1 STKLHVYGT
10 DPLTLTGVQ
19 TGTAT
24 SADSVLTIASGLVK
38 KLPVS
43 TFATPA
49 NSWSTVGNAGT
60 TAATNF
66 IGTTDANGFRIKG
79 NSIQGLLVDSLGNVA
94 VGTAQIFTAGAAREK
109 FLVDAGATSTINAIS
124 AKGTIDSYFQ
134 INIQNRYAGTG
145 ASSDIVATSDN
156 GDESNGFVNL
166 GINSSAYNA
175 AAYNLGGF
183 NDSYLYSTATAGG
196 IGGNFS
202 MGTGSA
208 NT

>member
-1 STKLHVYGT
+1 TGGVASSNERMRIDGSGNIGIGTTSPSTKLHVYVS

-24 SADSVLTIASGLVK
+24 SADSVLTITSGLVK

-94 VGTAQIFTAGAAREK
+94 VGTAPTFAAGVAREK
-109 FLVDAGATSTINAIS
+109 FLVDAGTT
-124 AKGTIDSYFQ
+124 
-134 INIQNRYAGTG
+134 
-145 ASSDIVATSDN
+145 
-156 GDESNGFVNL
+156 
-166 GINSSAYNA
+166 
-175 AAYNLGGF
+175 
-183 NDSYLYSTATAGG
+183 
-196 IGGNFS
+196 
-202 MGTGSA
+202 
-208 NT
+208 